1 MATSQAER
9 RAPRETIPHPG
20 SFNDRTSRLSVNED
34 LYVELAHV
42 DDRSAMRKIT
52 AKSRFPTSMQGMEF
66 SGELFTA
73 VAAAKFGNVRH
84 LICIRRV
91 A

>member
-1 MATSQAER
+1 M
-9 RAPRETIPHPG
+9 
-20 SFNDRTSRLSVNED
+20 
-34 LYVELAHV
+34 

>member
-9 RAPRETIPHPG
+9 RAPRETTPHPG
-20 SFNDRTSRLSVNED
+20 SFNDRLSRLGVNDD
-34 LYVELAHV
+34 LYVELASV
-42 DDRSAMRKIT
+42 DDRSALRRVT

-73 VAAAKFGNVRH
+73 VGAAKFGNVRH

-91 A
+91 S